1 MGRMGKL
8 PYPCFELRFI
18 IYEHQQP
25 TTTMPYSDYDNPG
38 EFFGA
43 GYSLLETDRIAFTT
57 NTHADPK
64 ALTGITTAQAAA
76 AGGSTA
82 QVIYALLEAMFQKY
96 YALTSAEKPTNFSV
110 ACSNLISAS
119 TGAIT
124 KTYTVRVVVTP
135 DTLTATNT

>member
-1 MGRMGKL
+1 MA
-8 PYPCFELRFI
+8 
-18 IYEHQQP
+18 
-25 TTTMPYSDYDNPG
+25 YSVADTPA

-43 GYSLLETDRIAFTT
+43 GYSILETDHIAFTT

-64 ALTGITTAQAAA
+64 ALTGLTTALAST
-76 AGGSTA
+76 STA
-82 QVIYALLEAMFQKY
+82 QVIYALLEAMYQKY
-96 YALTSAEKPTNFSV
+96 IALAAADKPANFKV
-110 ACSNLISAS
+110 DCSNLISAT